1 MILYEVKDVVAG
13 YIPEIN
19 ILNGANLQA
28 RKGEITVILG
38 ANGAGKST
46 LLKTMYGFLNPRQ
59 GEVHFRGQVI
69 NGLQVERLLGMG
81 IAYVPQQSKS
91 LFPDMTVQENLEMGC
106 WVIRH
111 DKNRVKQ
118 AIERV
123 YERHAF
129 LRNAQHVPA
138 GLMSGGQQRIL
149 ELERALLTDP
159 EVMLLDEPTETLS
172 PKIAKEIYKLLAEL
186 KTRGVTIILI
196 DQNVK
201 SSVEIADYIYI
212 LDLGRTKYHGNKA
225 EIAAEMENIIKS
237 WIAVEE
243 VS

>member
-1 MILYEVKDVVAG
+1 MILYEVKDVTAG
-13 YIPEIN
+13 YIPGIN

-59 GEVHFRGQVI
+59 GEVRFRGQLI
-69 NGLQVERLLGMG
+69 SGFQVESLLKMG

-106 WVIRH
+106 WVIRQ
-111 DKNRVKQ
+111 DKSRVKQ

-123 YERHAF
+123 YERHGF
-129 LRNAQHVPA
+129 LRDARHLPA

-149 ELERALLTDP
+149 ELERALLTEP

-172 PKIAKEIYKLLAEL
+172 PKIAKEIYKLLEEL
-186 KTRGVTIILI
+186 KTRGVTVILI

-201 SSVEIADYIYI
+201 SSVQIADYIYI
-212 LDLGRTKYHGNKA
+212 LDLGRTKHHGSKA